1 MSTPMSL
8 DRLLLERNLSVP
20 PHPRLILM
28 RMWGLVD
35 APDPDIAKATG
46 TRDFLE

>member
-1 MSTPMSL
+1 MSL
-8 DRLLLERNLSVP
+8 DRLLLERNLSAP
-20 PHPRLILM
+20 PLLIVM